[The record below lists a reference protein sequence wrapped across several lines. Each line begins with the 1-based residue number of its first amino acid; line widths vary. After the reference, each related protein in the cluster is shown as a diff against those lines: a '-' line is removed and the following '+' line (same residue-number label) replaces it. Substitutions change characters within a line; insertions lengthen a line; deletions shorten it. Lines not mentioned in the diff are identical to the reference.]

1 MNAKLVAL
9 VLLVSALSAFALD
22 PNLPVVREEGG
33 VVVQALDKM
42 PSLYGATTF
51 YESAGDEVW
60 ARDGWRNRT
69 DADDAADEQAVL
81 LAEAARIAAKPVLL
95 KKAENRFLMA
105 LGAFNQ
111 RFPANPILP
120 TDGFLE
126 IGAKLKASGM
136 PLVDQLELSQTLNA
150 YWDLVLFHGGRF
162 GDVQWHP
169 EPEAFPTDMQ

>member
-1 MNAKLVAL
+1 MNAKLAAL

-22 PNLPVVREEGG
+22 PKLPVVREEGG
-33 VVVQALDKM
+33 VVAQSADKM

-51 YESAGDEVW
+51 YESAGDAVW
-60 ARDGWRNRT
+60 ARDGWSNRT
-69 DADDAADEQAVL
+69 DADDAIDAQEAL
-81 LAEAARIAAKPVLL
+81 LAEDARIAAKPVLL

-111 RFPANPILP
+111 QFPANSILP
-120 TDGFLE
+120 SDGFLE
-126 IGAKLKASGM
+126 IGSKLKDSGM
-136 PLVDQLELSQTLNA
+136 PLMNRLELSQTLNA

-162 GDVQWHP
+162 GDIQWHP